1 MGRGVGDREGP
12 KMAVSAEG
20 ALGVV
25 GQGALCWAPS
35 ILVSPAPPVICGAEL
50 LCLCVVFLCK

>member
-1 MGRGVGDREGP
+1 MGRGVGDKEGP

-35 ILVSPAPPVICGAEL
+35 MHHLSSVGQSSSV
-50 LCLCVVFLCK
+50 CVVFLCK

>member
-35 ILVSPAPPVICGAEL
+35 ILVSPAPPSDTREDTWEAVL
-50 LCLCVVFLCK
+50 